1 MRRNN
6 LKVKCHCGLCN
17 KMVEDW
23 HKHKISKDHLKNLN
37 DPLKIIESVE
47 NHNKAMERVI
57 KFKRGE

>member
-1 MRRNN
+1 
-6 LKVKCHCGLCN
+6 
-17 KMVEDW
+17 MVEDW